1 MGLCIIIVFLVIE
14 LIGRWRYK
22 KMKNKKLGFNL
33 IEVLV
38 AVGIIMLLTG
48 GILVYFNDFNSRQ
61 KIEGA
66 RIELIGNLKLARNYA
81 VTRQKTKDGGELEY
95 VYVSVENDNETNQAK
110 VLVKDQDK
118 IDYFDKFLSEGKPE
132 VEVDVGTEF
141 CFEAYSGEVKQYDEI
156 AGACQDDA
164 IESDVSITLSSEAV
178 GDTKTVI
185 INSSGLIYEGN

>member
-1 MGLCIIIVFLVIE
+1 
-14 LIGRWRYK
+14 
-22 KMKNKKLGFNL
+22 MKNKKLGFNL

-156 AGACQDDA
+156 EGACQDEA
-164 IESDVSITLSSEAV
+164 IKSDVSITLLSEAV

-185 INSSGLIYEGN
+185 INSSGLIYERN

>member
-81 VTRQKTKDGGELEY
+81 VTRQKTKDGVELKY
-95 VYVSVENDNETNQAK
+95 VYVSVENDNETDQAK

-118 IDYFDKFLSEGKPE
+118 IDYFDKFLNEGKPE

-141 CFEAYSGEVKQYDEI
+141 CFEAYSGEVKQYDKTV
-156 AGACQDDA
+156 GCQDDA
-164 IESDVSITLSSEAV
+164 IESDVSITLLSEAV